1 MADYSSEI
9 TIKKQEKNTIPGSSN
24 FDVAKRETSQFLPI
38 IHQTGPNI
46 KILNAT
52 LDQLIQPG
60 NLEQINAWV
69 GKKTGIINKPGDDLY
84 ASSSTLLRD
93 TYQLEPGILSKN
105 LNSDD
110 INEAVT
116 YDDILNKLSY
126 AGTIT
131 SNVDKLFSDDTYIWH
146 PPVDIDKL
154 INYSSY
160 YWIKTAIAISIT
172 GVTVGDIEGN
182 QYYTYTAG

>member
-24 FDVAKRETSQFLPI
+24 FDIVKRESSQFLPI

-46 KILNAT
+46 KILNAR

-93 TYQLEPGILSKN
+93 AYQLEPGILSKN
-105 LNSDD
+105 LSSDE
-110 INEAVT
+110 ITEAVT
-116 YDDILNKLSY
+116 YDDILNKLNY

-131 SNVDKLFSDDTYIWH
+131 SNVDI
-146 PPVDIDKL
+146 
-154 INYSSY
+154 
-160 YWIKTAIAISIT
+160 
-172 GVTVGDIEGN
+172 
-182 QYYTYTAG
+182 